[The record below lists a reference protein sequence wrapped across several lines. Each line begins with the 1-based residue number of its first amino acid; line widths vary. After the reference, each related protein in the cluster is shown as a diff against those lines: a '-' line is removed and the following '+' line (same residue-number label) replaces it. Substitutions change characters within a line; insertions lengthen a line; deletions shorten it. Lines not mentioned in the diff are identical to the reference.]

1 MFRVLTVAREFGS
14 GGGAIAQ
21 KVAEHLKWNLLDKAL
36 IDAIARAAQVD
47 TETARECD
55 ERVDS
60 WVHRVSRRGLWHGAF
75 EGVAAVTD
83 AEFFD
88 AETAAAIAREV
99 VSDAG
104 ARGNCVIVGRGAQCA
119 LQERPDVLHVFVYAP
134 WRERVERV
142 RTRVKSARGAE
153 ELIRATGSGAGALH
167 PDVFWV
173 RLERSAPLSDDAQFA
188 TGRRRCRADDRRYDR
203 ARLTGIWDC
212 PPVGQPR
219 GSGSARSL
227 PILSPHRTR
236 SLCRMV
242 RERDRHLV
250 QGRKPR
256 LLPGPGT
263 FPLPSTWVLT
273 GWFGGSVPVAVR
285 SARRRKRTSTLAC
298 NWDSVDSPCCS
309 TPSPFRFRPSCCSK
323 SSPSSPR

>member
-153 ELIRATGSGAGALH
+153 ELIRAT
-167 PDVFWV
+167 D
-173 RLERSAPLSDDAQFA
+173 LERAHYIRTYFGCDWKDPHLYQMMLSSQLGDD
-188 TGRRRCRADDRRYDR
+188 GV
-203 ARLTGIWDC
+203 ARMIVDTI
-212 PPVGQPR
+212 
-219 GSGSARSL
+219 
-227 PILSPHRTR
+227 
-236 SLCRMV
+236 
-242 RERDRHLV
+242 E
-250 QGRKPR
+250 QG
-256 LLPGPGT
+256 
-263 FPLPSTWVLT
+263 
-273 GWFGGSVPVAVR
+273 
-285 SARRRKRTSTLAC
+285 
-298 NWDSVDSPCCS
+298 
-309 TPSPFRFRPSCCSK
+309 
-323 SSPSSPR
+323 